1 MHLVEEALAVGH
13 VVAAD
18 LDGGDVGEQADE
30 RLRVEGGGP
39 TKLWVLV
46 QLERIP
52 GRNNFGNTFV
62 KNLS

>member
-1 MHLVEEALAVGH
+1 MHLVEEALTVGH
-13 VVAAD
+13 VVASD

-39 TKLWVLV
+39 PKLWVLV

-52 GRNNFGNTFV
+52 GGNNLDSTFV
-62 KNLS
+62 KNLK

>member
-13 VVAAD
+13 VVASD

-62 KNLS
+62 KNFS

>member
-13 VVAAD
+13 VVASD

-39 TKLWVLV
+39 PELWVLV